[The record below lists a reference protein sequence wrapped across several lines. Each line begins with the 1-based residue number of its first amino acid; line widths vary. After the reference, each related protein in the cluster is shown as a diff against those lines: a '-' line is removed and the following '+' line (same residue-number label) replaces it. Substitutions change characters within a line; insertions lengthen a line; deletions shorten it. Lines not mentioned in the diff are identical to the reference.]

1 MPYNLSLDGPMTLSE
16 AMVTATY
23 ARLFAYGALAKGQ
36 SIEKFFAEGGFKEWP
51 QELQNSLKTH
61 AIRHNEF
68 WAEWAESKAM
78 LMAVKDMGIP
88 MERYCV
94 STVIVVSPVL
104 VDAVVL
110 DMGEGE
116 PPYDPS
122 VSWPGD
128 GTAGGAVSTLGII
141 AEVTA
146 CSEYLTQRNNGKET
160 LPVYGDKEELEAIE
174 KTPILSSGQTD
185 ILLALGRLCHKA
197 NICFWAPER
206 LETEVNNTIRLQE

>member
-1 MPYNLSLDGPMTLSE
+1 
-16 AMVTATY
+16 
-23 ARLFAYGALAKGQ
+23 
-36 SIEKFFAEGGFKEWP
+36 
-51 QELQNSLKTH
+51 
-61 AIRHNEF
+61 
-68 WAEWAESKAM
+68 M

-128 GTAGGAVSTLGII
+128 GTGRWGSIYIGDN
-141 AEVTA
+141 
-146 CSEYLTQRNNGKET
+146 CGS
-160 LPVYGDKEELEAIE
+160 YGVFRI
-174 KTPILSSGQTD
+174 
-185 ILLALGRLCHKA
+185 
-197 NICFWAPER
+197 F
-206 LETEVNNTIRLQE
+206 